1 METVRCWWG
10 THMRYAPG
18 CLSERPRL
26 ATSTA
31 LGSGF
36 EQVRAGVSAH
46 VRQPHGWMLMM
57 RGRTPVRSSYEEQ
70 ARNACVGGSHPI
82 EHVNTVSHRLRPEP
96 LGARLCS
103 SIVCAPPR
111 TSKE

>member
-1 METVRCWWG
+1 VETVRCWWG

-70 ARNACVGGSHPI
+70 ASNACVGGSHPI

-111 TSKE
+111 TSKV